1 MMLFSL
7 PCYIFKP
14 IKICISVSVFT
25 LGKQAKHHACEPAYH
40 LGGHLGECSERFAIG
55 RNLHVVIVLVGTDA
69 YVSLRVFQFNGLA
82 VMAECSHTDI

>member
-40 LGGHLGECSERFAIG
+40 LGGVANDLPSVE
-55 RNLHVVIVLVGTDA
+55 T
-69 YVSLRVFQFNGLA
+69 Y
-82 VMAECSHTDI
+82 M